1 MRAGKASG
9 RRATALLVW
18 LAKPAAREQTRKM
31 NRELPYRLS
40 APLRFDFDSTAS
52 KADPFPFF
60 ASLREAGPV
69 IPVKLPFVGKV
80 WVTTTHEATS
90 AMVKDNALFV
100 QEARHTGKSGVA
112 GMAWWLPASLKLLTN
127 NMLLKDEPDHRR
139 LRKLVDQAFQRRRVR
154 DMRGEVEQIADR
166 LLDGF
171 EAGED
176 IDLVTAF
183 SRHLPLEVICVL
195 LGLPRQDS
203 DVFSVWAKTATS
215 MRSSFGMFRAFLS
228 MRGVVD
234 YVRGQIEE
242 CRLHPREGV
251 ISELVRAE
259 EDGDKLSEDE
269 LISMVFLLLFAGF
282 ETTTH
287 LISDSVIALEQN
299 PAQKAYLLADPES
312 RMERAVEELAR
323 YTTPVQ
329 STKPRYASRDCEFFG
344 QPLKRGDIVMG
355 LLAGALHAAF
365 RVGKEIR
372 LLSRVLLKRDDAVA
386 DQVRGGLK
394 PGEQQQKDHG
404 DQLVFTQLVAVLF
417 RAHQLADHPFARMK
431 PAFLDL
437 LAHIVDHAAH
447 GKKGTEH
454 PEAAPHGRRGLR
466 PDREHVAVLT
476 RQAEKYADHLKRQA
490 ARERVHKVYV
500 FAGLEAVE
508 EAVGDLL
515 DLAAHVAHAPPL
527 KRLIHQLAQAPVIGL
542 VLEQHVVGEK
552 LERRRQPPGHAG
564 HTRLAGMP
572 RLLHEQRVV
581 LHHRRGG
588 LVGRRDPDLADE
600 GQLHGNDGPRLPQAC
615 EEGERVGLARRAIEI
630 EAQRR
635 AQAIREFAIHLASLL
650 PRRRL
655 CQPNQEGCSAPAACL
670 PRPHPRSSSCDS
682 KGPSPRDLV
691 GPMQNVISAFP
702 ALCYCA
708 ALVLGFLDV
717 DQPFGRA
724 ALTPLLQWMLSLGLG
739 LPSLWAALSHA
750 VAEHRVAQSI
760 GWAPSPFQKEIAGAC
775 LLY

>member
-166 LLDGF
+166 LLDGL
-171 EAGED
+171 EASED
-176 IDLVTAF
+176 IDLVNAF
-183 SRHLPLEVICVL
+183 SRRLPLEVICVL

-234 YVRGQIEE
+234 YVREQIEE

-251 ISELVRAE
+251 IGELVRAE

-299 PAQKAYLLADPES
+299 PAQKAYLLADPAS

-355 LLAGALHAAF
+355 LLAGANYDPAMF
-365 RVGKEIR
+365 DEPDR
-372 LLSRVLLKRDDAVA
+372 LKLDRF
-386 DQVRGGLK
+386 
-394 PGEQQQKDHG
+394 PNPH
-404 DQLVFTQLVAVLF
+404 LVFSSGIHFCLGM
-417 RAHQLADHPFARMK
+417 QLARVEAQSALAR
-431 PAFLDL
+431 L
-437 LAHIVDHAAH
+437 
-447 GKKGTEH
+447 
-454 PEAAPHGRRGLR
+454 
-466 PDREHVAVLT
+466 
-476 RQAEKYADHLKRQA
+476 YAR
-490 ARERVHKVYV
+490 Y
-500 FAGLEAVE
+500 
-508 EAVGDLL
+508 
-515 DLAAHVAHAPPL
+515 
-527 KRLIHQLAQAPVIGL
+527 
-542 VLEQHVVGEK
+542 
-552 LERRRQPPGHAG
+552 
-564 HTRLAGMP
+564 
-572 RLLHEQRVV
+572 
-581 LHHRRGG
+581 
-588 LVGRRDPDLADE
+588 PDLALVSPDDI
-600 GQLHGNDGPRLPQAC
+600 QW
-615 EEGERVGLARRAIEI
+615 I
-630 EAQRR
+630 
-635 AQAIREFAIHLASLL
+635 
-650 PRRRL
+650 RRL
-655 CQPNQEGCSAPAACL
+655 GLRGVTELPVRLNAGRVRKAA
-670 PRPHPRSSSCDS
+670 
-682 KGPSPRDLV
+682 
-691 GPMQNVISAFP
+691 
-702 ALCYCA
+702 
-708 ALVLGFLDV
+708 
-717 DQPFGRA
+717 
-724 ALTPLLQWMLSLGLG
+724 
-739 LPSLWAALSHA
+739 
-750 VAEHRVAQSI
+750 
-760 GWAPSPFQKEIAGAC
+760 
-775 LLY
+775 